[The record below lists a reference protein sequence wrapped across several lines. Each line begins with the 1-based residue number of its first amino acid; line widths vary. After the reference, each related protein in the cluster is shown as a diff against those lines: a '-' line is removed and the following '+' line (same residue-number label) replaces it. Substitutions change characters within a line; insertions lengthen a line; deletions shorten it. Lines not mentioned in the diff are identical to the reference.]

1 MKKDLAASEA
11 ADVSLL
17 TRVVLGIFASDE
29 HAARREKVA
38 TAMGL
43 QVHFS
48 LSKMSG
54 EKKVCSETLEQTDVP
69 QPSLKSEDYMCYFC
83 SYFIFSL

>member
-54 EKKVCSETLEQTDVP
+54 EKKYVQKRSSKPVFPNLR
-69 QPSLKSEDYMCYFC
+69 
-83 SYFIFSL
+83 